1 MTTVDPYGRTVDEA
15 SQWKY
20 FLLAGGAWVVVLAVY
35 AFVVPQMVSA
45 LRFPGPLLVLA
56 AVQRIG
62 VDLVFH
68 ALATLQLVLSGFLV
82 GSLLGVI
89 VGFLMFAIPAVD
101 SLLFSFIEFVRPVPP
116 IALIPFFILW
126 FGLNPAAQVGLVALG
141 CFMVLVISTREAL
154 NKVSVD
160 TRRAARS
167 LGASGYSYY
176 VEILLWAIMP
186 SLTGPLR
193 VSLALAFALAVAA
206 EFMGAQSGL
215 GFLMMIA
222 RRTLQTETILLGVII
237 LGLESAIMDWL
248 LRTVMKRLTRWHS

>member
-1 MTTVDPYGRTVDEA
+1 MTTIDPYGRTVDET
-15 SQWKY
+15 SRWKY
-20 FLLAGGAWVVVLAVY
+20 LLLAAGAWAIVLATY
-35 AFVVPQMVSA
+35 IFVVPQMVSS

-56 AVQRIG
+56 SVQRIG
-62 VDLVFH
+62 IDLVFH
-68 ALATLQLVLSGFLV
+68 ALATLQLVLSGFLT
-82 GSLLGVI
+82 GSLAGVI
-89 VGFLMFAIPAVD
+89 VGFLMFSMPAVD

-126 FGLNPAAQVGLVALG
+126 FGLNPAAQVGLVGLG
-141 CFMVLVISTREAL
+141 CFMVMVISTREAL

>member
-1 MTTVDPYGRTVDEA
+1 LEISA
-15 SQWKY
+15 
-20 FLLAGGAWVVVLAVY
+20 FGGWGLGNCVGNIYLCGTANGI
-35 AFVVPQMVSA
+35 VSA
-45 LRFPGPLLVLA
+45 LSRAAAGFSFRPENWHRSRLSCPGDATTRFV
-56 AVQRIG
+56 RI
-62 VDLVFH
+62 L
-68 ALATLQLVLSGFLV
+68 
-82 GSLLGVI
+82 
-89 VGFLMFAIPAVD
+89 GFLMFSMPAVD

-126 FGLNPAAQVGLVALG
+126 FGLNPAAQVGLVGLG
-141 CFMVLVISTREAL
+141 CFMVMVISTREAL